1 MNRQEVLMKKIL
13 VFLADG
19 FEEIEALTLVDVL
32 RRANVQVDT
41 CSLEE
46 KMVRG
51 THDIYVQ
58 ADVLLNDDL
67 GEYDG
72 LYLPGGM
79 PGSKNL
85 QENSKVQ
92 QMIKEYFY
100 QGKLISAICAAPIA
114 LNSAGILKGKKG
126 TSYPGFEDQLEYQEY
141 VEAPVVVCDN
151 LITSRGPATALPI
164 AFEILNYL
172 GYEKEAET
180 IKKDMLFYFLKEN
193 I

>member
-1 MNRQEVLMKKIL
+1 MKKIL

-46 KMVRG
+46 KLVRG

-58 ADVLLNDDL
+58 ADVLLDEDL
-67 GEYDG
+67 DEYDG
-72 LYLPGGM
+72 IYLPGGM
-79 PGSKNL
+79 PGAKNL

-92 QMIKEYFY
+92 EMIKEYFSK
-100 QGKLISAICAAPIA
+100 GKLVSAICAAPIA
-114 LNSAGILKGKKG
+114 LNSTGILKDKKG

-151 LITSRGPATALPI
+151 LITSRGPATALLV

-172 GYEKEAET
+172 GYKNETET
-180 IKKDMLFYFLKEN
+180 IKEDMLFHLIVQNQKQ
-193 I
+193 